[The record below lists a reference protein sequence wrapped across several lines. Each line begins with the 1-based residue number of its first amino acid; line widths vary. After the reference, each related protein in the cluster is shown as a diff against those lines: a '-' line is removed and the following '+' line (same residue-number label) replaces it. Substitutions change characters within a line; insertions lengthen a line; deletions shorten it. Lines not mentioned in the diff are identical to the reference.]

1 MSGIFNGIQKL
12 IELIVSPM
20 YFIID
25 LISEITKIG
34 ELIFATITE
43 ITTNLLTLPN
53 WLYGYVIL
61 SVSVIVLMRMVGR
74 GTK

>member
-1 MSGIFNGIQKL
+1 MTGIFNGIQKL
-12 IELIVSPM
+12 IELIINPI
-20 YFIID
+20 YFIINV
-25 LISEITKIG
+25 ITEITKIG

-43 ITTNLLTLPN
+43 ITTNLLTLPS

>member
-34 ELIFATITE
+34 KLIFATITE

>member
-1 MSGIFNGIQKL
+1 MSGIFNGFQKL
-12 IELIVSPM
+12 IELILSPM
-20 YFIID
+20 YFVIH

-34 ELIFATITE
+34 ELLVATITE
-43 ITTNLLTLPN
+43 ITTNLLTLPS

>member
-12 IELIVSPM
+12 IELILSPM
-20 YFIID
+20 YFVIH

-34 ELIFATITE
+34 ELLVATITE
-43 ITTNLLTLPN
+43 ITTNLLTLPS